1 MIYVGIVSRD
11 IGADKAAGLRDFF
24 DEIKTET
31 VLWKAFKNES
41 KSVDGTCGYFRPQR
55 TEGDVFV
62 VNEFAFSIAPF
73 WN

>member
-1 MIYVGIVSRD
+1 MIYVSIVSRD

-31 VLWKAFKNES
+31 VLWKAFKHEC
-41 KSVDGTCGYFRPQR
+41 KSMYGTCGNFCPQR
-55 TEGDVFV
+55 AKGDVFV